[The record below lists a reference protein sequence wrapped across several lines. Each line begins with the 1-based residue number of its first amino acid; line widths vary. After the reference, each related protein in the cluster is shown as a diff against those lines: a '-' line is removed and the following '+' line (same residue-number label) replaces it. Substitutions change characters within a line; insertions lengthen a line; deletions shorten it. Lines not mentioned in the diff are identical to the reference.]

1 MKRLY
6 SLDLMKLAFAYVI
19 ACFHFG
25 ATIPPGPTVTVQIFF
40 FISGFFLAR
49 KFYARSHADG
59 GETYTP
65 WNYTLD
71 HVRGLY
77 PHYVFAYIVFLL
89 YNAARAAMEF
99 LHTPSGEQ
107 VRDLL
112 LSWYEQ
118 IPNLLF
124 LQSAYYFHD
133 NMNYPLWQL
142 SALVIGGYFVYA
154 LLCHNERLS
163 RQLIFPAGILMV
175 MSLRFTGIPLDGTYG
190 FFYMPLL
197 RAFSGLAFGV
207 LVYHFTTTE
216 YFGSLKRRRIAWNLA
231 VLLAPVC
238 IFVYAEHANI
248 HFVTGALLIL
258 GCFDEDSWLNRL
270 LNHRVFRHCG
280 KLSLSIY
287 VNHALICR
295 VTQGFLY
302 PRLES
307 RGILTGQAGRTAF
320 YLALLTVYSV
330 ATMVLVEAWRKR
342 RKKNT

>member
-1 MKRLY
+1 MKRRY
-6 SLDLMKLAFAYVI
+6 SLDLWKLVFAYVI

-25 ATIPPGPTVTVQIFF
+25 STIAPGPTVTVQIFF

-49 KFYARSHADG
+49 KYYARSHGDG
-59 GETYTP
+59 GASYTA

-71 HVRGLY
+71 HAKGIY
-77 PHYVFAYIVFLL
+77 PHYVFGYATYLL
-89 YNAARAAMEF
+89 YNTARAAAQI
-99 LHTPSGEQ
+99 LSSPSAEQ
-107 VRDLL
+107 IREVL

-124 LQSAYYFHD
+124 LQSAYHFHD

-142 SALVIGGYFVYA
+142 SALMIGGYFVYA

-175 MSLRFTGIPLDGTYG
+175 LSLRFSGIGLDATYG

-197 RAFSGLAFGV
+197 RAFCGLSFGA
-207 LVYHFTTTE
+207 LIYFFTTTPW
-216 YFGSLKRRRIAWNLA
+216 YAQLKSRRVLWNLA

-258 GCFDEDSWLNRL
+258 GCYDGDSWLNKL
-270 LNHRVFRHCG
+270 LDHGIFRHCG

-295 VTQGFLY
+295 FTQGFLFS
-302 PRLES
+302 RLENY
-307 RGILTGQAGRTAF
+307 GILTGKGSQTAF
-320 YLALLTVYSV
+320 YLVFLTVYSI
-330 ATMVLVEAWRKR
+330 ATMILVEAWCRR
-342 RKKNT
+342 RKKG